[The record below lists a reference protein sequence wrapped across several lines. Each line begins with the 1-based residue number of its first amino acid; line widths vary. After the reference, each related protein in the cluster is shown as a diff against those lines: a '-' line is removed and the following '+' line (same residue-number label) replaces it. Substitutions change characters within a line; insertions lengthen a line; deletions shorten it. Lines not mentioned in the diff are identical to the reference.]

1 MDDLNQMMKKIQ
13 EDMEAEFMV
22 NELAKLDLS
31 LDEVTSLTDKQREN
45 IENAMKKLEEMG

>member
-22 NELAKLDLS
+22 NELAKLDLK
-31 LDEVTSLTDKQREN
+31 LEDLTSDDITAEQREA
-45 IENAMKKLEEMG
+45 IMRI